1 MSAHGGQCKN
11 KVISFDTLDL
21 LLIRKVEGDWKK
33 NVILYIFAS
42 FVPKNRNQ
50 SVCPYNIYTTSN
62 FTVTNYVE
70 ELEYP
75 TFIRKCGMGATLRK
89 KR

>member
-1 MSAHGGQCKN
+1 M
-11 KVISFDTLDL
+11 
-21 LLIRKVEGDWKK
+21 EGDWKK

-75 TFIRKCGMGATLRK
+75 TFIRKCGMGATSRK